1 MRERCDFHRS
11 TIAIIG
17 NAFIDYTVFIPRIR
31 TRIAIAAHAHRSRNL
46 KRFHR
51 LYSVH
56 SHRSVIA
63 ASHTHRSRSARA
75 SQSQLE
81 IKLKQMIEYMGR
93 EATASTAIYNATES
107 ARPYGDTVYIWLSL
121 IVVLVCV
128 ILLVG
133 LIVVVRDTCCEKRRS
148 QEPIIG

>member
-1 MRERCDFHRS
+1 LVKVYSRTSSFSTSPAVKLNFQLRLRCACAATAMRERCDFHRS
-11 TIAIIG
+11 TIAIG

-31 TRIAIAAHAHRSRNL
+31 TRIAIAAHAHRSRDL

-56 SHRSVIA
+56 LHRSVIA

-81 IKLKQMIEYMGR
+81 IKLKTCILNAEFILYGIIYTF
-93 EATASTAIYNATES
+93 ATV
-107 ARPYGDTVYIWLSL
+107 D
-121 IVVLVCV
+121 
-128 ILLVG
+128 
-133 LIVVVRDTCCEKRRS
+133 
-148 QEPIIG
+148 Q

>member
-1 MRERCDFHRS
+1 VFSHRS
-11 TIAIIG
+11 TIAIG

-63 ASHTHRSRSARA
+63 ASHTHRSRNW
-75 SQSQLE
+75 
-81 IKLKQMIEYMGR
+81 KLSFKQCLKNTFGPWR
-93 EATASTAIYNATES
+93 QRRTKVTSPTDSATATLY
-107 ARPYGDTVYIWLSL
+107 
-121 IVVLVCV
+121 
-128 ILLVG
+128 
-133 LIVVVRDTCCEKRRS
+133 
-148 QEPIIG
+148 